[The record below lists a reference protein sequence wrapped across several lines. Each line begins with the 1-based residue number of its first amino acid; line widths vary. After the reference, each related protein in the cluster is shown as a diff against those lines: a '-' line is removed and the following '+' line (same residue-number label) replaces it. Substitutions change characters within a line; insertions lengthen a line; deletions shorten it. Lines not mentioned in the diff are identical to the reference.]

1 VRAYAP
7 YDGARQRN
15 LHACGRFSVNI
26 QDGMVGLRQLSLA
39 AATAALT
46 VGVVVPAVAEA
57 SPAQAGR
64 VLERQIARPHRE
76 QAPAARL
83 ADSKAAG
90 FAASATR
97 AVRARGAV
105 RGARKRKRDAV
116 RRAVERAHLAGQ
128 ISSDDRYRY
137 LKGYGDAKRL
147 LATLSGQ
154 RRREL
159 AYVVETL
166 DRIARAGRL
175 KAVRM
180 PALFLLLQR
189 NREWWGSKSAPAS
202 GARVRFDGSALLFQY
217 YPGRGLQ
224 LQPLANFGVANGYWQ
239 GHRDAALR
247 ALIDE
252 LIALRVKRGSFTA
265 WEYYFHFGGGS
276 PPWISGMAQATAMQ
290 ALARAADRLED
301 PELLEIARQGVGAF
315 DHRTP
320 VGVRVPARSGAWYA
334 LYSFAPRLYVLNGML
349 QALIGL
355 NTYVSYSGDERAR
368 ALFGQGDNTARA
380 RIAAYDTGAWSLY
393 SRFPGRPGPEADL
406 NYHKLNRDF
415 SRRLCNAIESS
426 AYCGAADNFS
436 RYLREPPKLESHRA
450 APAPAVG
457 GRGVKFRFDLSKIG
471 RVGIVVTDAA
481 SSTARSRVKGR
492 VKGRAARTY
501 LSTSAPF
508 SRGKNFFRWVP
519 PRLGFERT
527 YTYKL
532 FARDLAGNRSSATG
546 TLRVKA
552 R

>member
-1 VRAYAP
+1 LR
-7 YDGARQRN
+7 
-15 LHACGRFSVNI
+15 ACGRFSVNI
-26 QDGMVGLRQLSLA
+26 QDGVVGLRQLSLA

-46 VGVVVPAVAEA
+46 VGAVVSAPTETT
-57 SPAQAGR
+57 PAQAAR
-64 VLERQIARPHRE
+64 VLEREIARPHRE

-83 ADSKAAG
+83 SDSKAAG
-90 FAASATR
+90 LAARATGPVRAARATR
-97 AVRARGAV
+97 T
-105 RGARKRKRDAV
+105 ARKRKRDAV

-128 ISSDDRYRY
+128 ISSEDRYRY
-137 LKGYGDAKRL
+137 LKGYQDAKRL
-147 LATLSGQ
+147 LATLSGT

-180 PALFLLLQR
+180 PALFLILQR

-224 LQPLANFGVANGYWQ
+224 LQPLANFGLANGYWQ
-239 GHRDAALR
+239 GRKDPALR
-247 ALIDE
+247 SLIDE
-252 LIALRVKRGSFTA
+252 LVELRVKRGSFTA

-290 ALARAADRLED
+290 ALSRAAERLDD
-301 PELLEIARQGVGAF
+301 PELLAIARQGVGAF
-315 DHRTP
+315 EQRTP
-320 VGVRVPARSGAWYA
+320 VGVRVPAGSGAWYA

-368 ALFGQGDNTARA
+368 ALFGQGNDTARA

-426 AYCGAADNFS
+426 AYCDAADNFS
-436 RYLREPPKLESHRA
+436 RYLREPPKIKSHRA
-450 APAPAVG
+450 VPAPAAG
-457 GRGVKFRFDLSKIG
+457 GRGVKFRFELSKIG
-471 RVGIVVTDAA
+471 RVGIVVTDGA
-481 SSTARSRVKGR
+481 SSTARRTGKRR

-508 SRGKNFFRWVP
+508 SRGGHFFRWVP
-519 PRLGFERT
+519 PRLGSERT

-532 FARDLAGNRSSATG
+532 FARDLAGNSSSATG

-552 R
+552 RSSR